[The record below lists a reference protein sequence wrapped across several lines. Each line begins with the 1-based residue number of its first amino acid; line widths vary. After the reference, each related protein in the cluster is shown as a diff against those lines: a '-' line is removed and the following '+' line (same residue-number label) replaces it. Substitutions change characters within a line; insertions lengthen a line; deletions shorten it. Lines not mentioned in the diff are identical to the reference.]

1 MPHTPPGFLSR
12 RLQGR
17 LHGRSSLLCAL
28 LGLVGLHFGACARVQ
43 HADDSD
49 APRVLDH
56 EVARIDGDTTSL
68 DDYAGDVLLI
78 VNVASECGFTPQ
90 YEGLQ
95 GLYEQ
100 KKDDGLVVLGFPS
113 NDFMGQEPGT
123 NEEIAE
129 FCESR
134 FGVTFPMFAKI
145 PVTGDKAHPLFAEMN
160 GAVGAPTWN
169 FNKYLVDR
177 EGAVVA
183 RYGSN
188 VAPDDPELVAHID
201 RLLEES

>member
-1 MPHTPPGFLSR
+1 MSRLLPRGLPRLLLPG
-12 RLQGR
+12 
-17 LHGRSSLLCAL
+17 HPSLLCTL
-28 LGLVGLHFGACARVQ
+28 LGLIGLNLSACARVQ

-49 APRVLDH
+49 APRILDH
-56 EVARIDGDTTSL
+56 EVTQIDGDTTSL
-68 DDYAGDVLLI
+68 DAYEGDVILI

-95 GLYEQ
+95 DLYDQ
-100 KKDDGLVVLGFPS
+100 KKDDGLAVLGFPS

-123 NEEIAE
+123 NEEIAQ

-160 GAVGAPTWN
+160 EAVGAPTWN

-177 EGAVVA
+177 DGTVVA

-201 RLLEES
+201 RLLGQS